1 MVIDPIL
8 CRVKGRPGSRLHLDI
23 PGRMSIAACRDDL
36 IEWNDD
42 LIEWNDDLVEWNDDL
57 IKWTDDLIE

>member
-8 CRVKGRPGSRLHLDI
+8 YRVKGRPGSRLHLDI

-36 IEWNDD
+36 VGWNDD
-42 LIEWNDDLVEWNDDL
+42 LIEWNDDLIESNDDL
-57 IKWTDDLIE
+57 IEWNESIT